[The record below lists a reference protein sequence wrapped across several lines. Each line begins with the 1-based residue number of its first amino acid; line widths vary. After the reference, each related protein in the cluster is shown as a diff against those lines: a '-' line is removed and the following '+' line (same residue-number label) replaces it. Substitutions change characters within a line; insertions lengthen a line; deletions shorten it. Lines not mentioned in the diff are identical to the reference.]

1 MSTTHQQV
9 QTFQDITI
17 TGEGN
22 TFTVNQIIQIT
33 ASSVQNRSFNPISPY
48 RGLKRFEARDKD
60 LFFGRDQAI
69 ASLINAIAKNPL
81 LLILGAS
88 GSGKSSLI
96 RAGVLPQLSD
106 RLGSKFRAFIFTPDL
121 DPFKSLESSLI
132 VGGFSQD
139 NARIALQYKPT
150 TLLETVDR
158 LKQSNEQWLVF
169 VDQFEELFT
178 RTSDLEKRKIFIEN
192 LVNLVQ
198 NCDHSVKLILAMRAD
213 FLHRFSPYPKFGKL
227 VEPYIHLVTDMHPD
241 ELRLAIEQPAAQHG
255 VIFEGELVKEI
266 VNDVIGQA
274 ASLPLLEY
282 TLDLLWQR
290 DDIEDRTLNIKTYRE
305 LGGVRGALQKHVN
318 EIYDGLS
325 PDRREAV
332 KCIFLR
338 LVKLDEASKSLKFV
352 SRRAEKSE
360 FNKDEELILKTL
372 VDANLLVSNLE
383 AGDREAAIEIAHET
397 LIHSWDLLQ
406 HWITESQ
413 ELIHLRNRLS
423 EDAKNWQNSQD
434 ENKIEAED
442 ELWSGSKLQRV
453 AEVRE
458 RGEFKEL
465 GGLSEIENQFI
476 DASLQK
482 RDRLLKQ
489 QVRRVTF
496 LALGAIASTV
506 LVSIAGLFAQR
517 QSTIAQL
524 GEKAAISR
532 NLLSFEPVDGLLLA
546 IASTGD
552 SQQKLKEVLHPIKFS
567 LLGAIEVA
575 KEKNMIETHQGT
587 IFGVGISENGELVA
601 SGGTDGTVKLW
612 NAKGEL
618 INEFRGHQF
627 SIYSLAMSADGE
639 RIVSGDESGILYFW
653 SRDRKLPIKQF
664 KAHEERI
671 NSISMTPDG
680 NTIVTGG
687 GDGTIK
693 LWNRDGQAI
702 APPMKSSNYDVIS
715 VAITADGGT
724 IVSGNVG
731 GSIHLWNRDGKLI
744 QKVASTIQDNY
755 EDMIFAVAI
764 SPDGQII
771 ATGGW
776 GGTINL
782 WNREGDRINEP
793 QYGHQ
798 SSIYSIA
805 FNPDGTIVSSSI
817 DGTLRL
823 WTSYGQPL
831 GEPFRGHQEMGVNGL
846 AIAADTYTIVSG
858 GGDGTIRIWE
868 GVKTDQ
874 IDTESKEETPDSS
887 FDEGETI
894 ELKDYGKVRLWQT
907 NGQFN
912 IQELRQEENPETDWI
927 AQITPDGE
935 TIITR
940 QISDDTVRLWNRQ
953 GEPIGEPLQRYLQR
967 ENFQWVARSSD
978 GQAFLTGGWDERTV
992 KLWNENGEM
1001 VDRLVLNG
1009 SVDNILELWR
1019 GDWHKLLEVGCD
1031 RLYDSAV
1038 FKNPVT
1044 PTAENAWNTC
1054 QREVWTEKELAQLL
1068 VEQGQALAKSGDKE
1082 GAKAKFEAAKKRDSE
1097 IVFDTDKQINLFLAK
1112 GLIEKANTLVKK
1124 GEVKAAI
1131 AAYEEARTLQ
1141 PNLEIYADDWHN
1153 ICFYGSLYGEAQAVI
1168 EACDRA
1174 VDLSPEDGLI
1184 RDSRGIARAIV
1195 GDKKGA
1201 IADFEAFIGWSLDS
1215 NKKEQRQEWI
1225 GQLKAGHNPLNPQ
1238 ELNSLVQEHLYGGSG
1253 LKFPIGR

>member
-1 MSTTHQQV
+1 M
-9 QTFQDITI
+9 
-17 TGEGN
+17 
-22 TFTVNQIIQIT
+22 
-33 ASSVQNRSFNPISPY
+33 
-48 RGLKRFEARDKD
+48 
-60 LFFGRDQAI
+60 
-69 ASLINAIAKNPL
+69 
-81 LLILGAS
+81 
-88 GSGKSSLI
+88 
-96 RAGVLPQLSD
+96 
-106 RLGSKFRAFIFTPDL
+106 
-121 DPFKSLESSLI
+121 
-132 VGGFSQD
+132 
-139 NARIALQYKPT
+139 
-150 TLLETVDR
+150 ETVDR

-192 LVNLVQ
+192 FINLVQ

-360 FNKDEELILKTL
+360 FNQDEELILKTL

-434 ENKIEAED
+434 ENKIKAED

-506 LVSIAGLFAQR
+506 LVSIAALFAVR

-575 KEKNMIETHQGT
+575 KEKNMIETDQGS
-587 IFGVGISENGELVA
+587 IFGVGISANGKLIASAGNNGIVNVWNNKGELVNK
-601 SGGTDGTVKLW
+601 TLR
-612 NAKGEL
+612 
-618 INEFRGHQF
+618 IHQ
-627 SIYSLAMSADGE
+627 SPIYALAMSSDGKL
-639 RIVSGDESGILYFW
+639 IVTGDKQGILCFW
-653 SRDRKLPIKQF
+653 NPDRKRPIAQVN
-664 KAHEERI
+664 AHNSRI
-671 NSISMTPDG
+671 NSIAMTPDG

-687 GDGTIK
+687 YDGLVK
-693 LWNRDGQAI
+693 LWSQDGQAI
-702 APPMKSSNYDVIS
+702 APPMKSGNYGVMS

-724 IVSGNVG
+724 IVSGNQDG
-731 GSIHLWNRDGKLI
+731 NIHLWNREGKLI
-744 QKVASTIQDNY
+744 KKVISKTENNY
-755 EDMIFAVAI
+755 EDMIFALAI
-764 SPDGQII
+764 SPDEDII
-771 ATGGW
+771 ATGVW

-782 WNREGDRINEP
+782 WNREGDRINDP
-793 QYGHQ
+793 QSGHQ

-805 FNPDGTIVSSSI
+805 FNPNGTIVSSSL

-823 WTSYGQPL
+823 WTSDGYPL
-831 GEPFRGHQEMGVNGL
+831 GEPFRGHQVMGVNAL

-868 GVKTDQ
+868 EIKPEP
-874 IDTESKEETPDSS
+874 IDAESEEETPYSS

-894 ELKDYGKVRLWQT
+894 ELKDYGKVRSWQT

-953 GEPIGEPLQRYLQR
+953 GEPVGEPLRGYLQR
-967 ENFQWVARSSD
+967 EHFPWVARSSD
-978 GQAFLTGGWDERTV
+978 GQAFLTVTGFWHELTV

-1001 VDRLVLNG
+1001 IDRLILNG

-1031 RLYDSAV
+1031 RLYFHPV
-1038 FKNPVT
+1038 FKNPIT
-1044 PTAENAWNTC
+1044 ETTQKAWNTC

-1131 AAYEEARTLQ
+1131 AAYKEARTLQ

-1153 ICFYGSLYGEAQAVI
+1153 ICFYGSFYGEAQAVI

-1201 IADFEAFIGWSLDS
+1201 IADFEAFIGWTLDS

-1238 ELNSLVQEHLYGGSG
+1238 ELNSLVQEDLYGGSG